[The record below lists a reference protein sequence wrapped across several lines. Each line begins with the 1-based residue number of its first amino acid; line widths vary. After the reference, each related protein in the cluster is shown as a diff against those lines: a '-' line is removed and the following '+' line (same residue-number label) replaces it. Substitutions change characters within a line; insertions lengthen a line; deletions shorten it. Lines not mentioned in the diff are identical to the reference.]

1 MRAASVASVRA
12 LAERPATQGLAE
24 HPATQ
29 GLAGHPAAAGAW
41 RDLRVRLLSA
51 AVLAPAGLLCLLDGG
66 WVLVGLTVLVMAG
79 LAWEWAG
86 LARVRATSPACVLL
100 LAWPGVSLLVAV
112 SYDWLAGLRMLS
124 AGFLLGPMRGGGI
137 VLIGL
142 AGMAL
147 VWLSGMSA
155 LGATSLLF
163 VVLVVWSSDSLAYMV
178 GRAVG
183 GPRLAPSISP
193 GKTRS
198 GAVGGLLGAML
209 AGAAVAGL
217 ATGSA
222 SVLHEALGGRIA
234 RGLLFGGLLGLAAQA
249 GDLAESAL
257 KRRCGVK
264 DSGRLIPGHGGLLD
278 RLDGLL
284 AAAPLAALLSLG
296 CAPGQG
302 FWQVRPAQLGLVDV
316 GSASRPS
323 PAAGRLESWLGGT
336 HGRIIGSLPG
346 RPVGSLLK

>member
-1 MRAASVASVRA
+1 MRLV
-12 LAERPATQGLAE
+12 
-24 HPATQ
+24 
-29 GLAGHPAAAGAW
+29 
-41 RDLRVRLLSA
+41 SA
-51 AVLAPAGLLCLLDGG
+51 AVLAPIGLLCLLEGG
-66 WVLVGLTVLVMAG
+66 WVLVGLTMLVMAG

-86 LARVRATSPACVLL
+86 LARVRAASPAGVLL
-100 LAWPGVSLLVAV
+100 LIWPGVSLLVAV
-112 SYDWLAGLRMLS
+112 SYDWLAGLRLLC
-124 AGFLLGPMRGGGI
+124 AGCLLGPMRGGGI

-147 VWLSGMSA
+147 VWLSGTNA
-155 LGATSLLF
+155 VGAVSLLF
-163 VVLVVWSSDSLAYMV
+163 VVLVVWSSDSLAYLV
-178 GRAVG
+178 GRALG
-183 GPRLAPSISP
+183 GPKLAPRISP

-198 GAVGGLLGAML
+198 GALGGLFGAML
-209 AGAAVAGL
+209 AGAVVSGL
-217 ATGSA
+217 AGASA
-222 SVLHEALGGRIA
+222 PGLHEALDGRLT

-302 FWQVRPAQLGLVDV
+302 FWQVRPSQLGLVDV
-316 GSASRPS
+316 GLAPRPS
-323 PAAGRLESWLGGT
+323 PAAGRLEGWLGGT
-336 HGRIIGSLPG
+336 PDRNPP
-346 RPVGSLLK
+346 RK

>member
-1 MRAASVASVRA
+1 MRA
-12 LAERPATQGLAE
+12 LAEPAATPDPAGRPAT
-24 HPATQ
+24 
-29 GLAGHPAAAGAW
+29 AGSW
-41 RDLRVRLLSA
+41 RDLRVRLISA
-51 AVLAPAGLLCLLDGG
+51 AVLAPLGLLCLLDGG

-86 LARVRATSPACVLL
+86 LARIPAGSPSGVLL
-100 LAWPGVSLLVAV
+100 LAWPGASLLVAV
-112 SYDWLAGLRMLS
+112 SFDWMAGLRMLS
-124 AGFLLGPMRGGGI
+124 AGCLLGPMRGGGI
-137 VLIGL
+137 VLIGV

-147 VWLSGMSA
+147 IWLSGT
-155 LGATSLLF
+155 GAVGAVSLLF
-163 VVLVVWSSDSLAYMV
+163 VVLVVWSSDSLAYLV

-183 GPRLAPSISP
+183 GPKLAPSISP

-198 GAVGGLLGAML
+198 GALGGLLGAML
-209 AGAAVAGL
+209 AGAAVSSL

-222 SVLHEALGGRIA
+222 AGLHEALGVRII
-234 RGLLFGGLLGLAAQA
+234 RGLLFGGLLGVAAQA

-302 FWQVRPAQLGLVDV
+302 FWQLRPSQLGLVDV
-316 GSASRPS
+316 GLAPRPA
-323 PAAGRLESWLGGT
+323 PAAGRLQSWLGGR
-336 HGRIIGSLPG
+336 HGPA
-346 RPVGSLLK
+346 VGN